1 MATLQLSAPRRHH
14 SGAAARCV
22 SSSNYRVSQRPRGRI
37 LINVFLAREISQNSG
52 GLTFVREISVL
63 QGNATSRKQ
72 VGAGNSGH
80 PQQESNPRSRL
91 VTPRDSKDSFSPNV
105 MAA

>member
-14 SGAAARCV
+14 SDVAARCV
-22 SSSNYRVSQRPRGRI
+22 SSIFCVGQRPKGRI
-37 LINVFLAREISQNSG
+37 LTNVFLAREISQNSG
-52 GLTFVREISVL
+52 DLTFAREISVL

-80 PQQESNPRSRL
+80 PQRDSNPC
-91 VTPRDSKDSFSPNV
+91 
-105 MAA
+105 